1 MRAQEL
7 GKASRRGDQVVGVR
21 IIGGLTKGEV
31 IEHIGAPER
40 SKLQDYEGQRM
51 WRVDGH
57 LFSAHELDYA

>member
-31 IEHIGAPER
+31 LEHIGAPER
-40 SKLQDYEGQRM
+40 STIRDYYGCYM

-57 LFSAHELDYA
+57 LFSALELDYA